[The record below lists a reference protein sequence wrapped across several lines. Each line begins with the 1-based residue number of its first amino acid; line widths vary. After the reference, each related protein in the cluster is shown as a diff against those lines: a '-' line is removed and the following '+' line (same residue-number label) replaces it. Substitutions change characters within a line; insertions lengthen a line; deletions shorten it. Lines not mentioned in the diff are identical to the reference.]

1 MKGFISGAIALFL
14 LSATAVKAQTYT
26 QTTADLAVQALL
38 GPGVVYSNAQFS
50 GDPSQLGLLAG
61 GVNPLE
67 ITSGIVLSSAAVV
80 TNTPNSLEF
89 GEGLGLGNN
98 PDLISVANSVPPLIG
113 QSFTISSVH
122 DIAILEFDFVA
133 TGSELS
139 FDYIFGSEE
148 YFGFENTQFNDVF
161 AFFLSGPG
169 ITGPYDSP
177 AGFPDGATNLAIVP
191 GSDPVLPITI
201 SSVNA
206 TINNEFFI
214 ANSNLQGIN
223 VDGLTTT
230 LTVNSDLI
238 CGETYHIALA
248 IADCGDGSLK
258 STVVLREGSFNITS
272 NTITPIAQDPANNFP
287 SETTVE
293 GCIPGQFVL
302 TPPPCLLED
311 LTVNLVYTG
320 TAQLGVDYESSL
332 PTTATF
338 TLDTEEI
345 VIDIDPLDDDEV
357 EGVETITVSYTYTS
371 VGGDPVTLSGSLN
384 LYDYDDNEPFI
395 VAMDDLFIC
404 PGATESE
411 TVVIQNGIAPYS
423 ILWSTGATT
432 ATESFEE
439 GSAGDAWATITDY
452 CGYTFTD
459 SIRIIEPTP
468 LVAENF
474 NICINDEAVLGNG
487 GTPPY
492 SYGFTGTSIILNP
505 ETQVFTGV
513 EYGTTEIV
521 ITDACGDQVTAFLTV
536 EFCGIPNVFSPNGDG
551 MNDFFEFPGLGR
563 YPNSKLQ
570 VWNRWGVLVYENE
583 NYRNFWTAEEQPDGT
598 YYYLLLRSDG
608 TVYNGEITI
617 LR

>member
-1 MKGFISGAIALFL
+1 MKGIILSGLFCFTL
-14 LSATAVKAQTYT
+14 MAFESNAQTYT
-26 QTTADLAVQALL
+26 QTTADQAVQSLL

-50 GDPSQLGLLAG
+50 GSPSQLGLLAG

-67 ITSGIVLSSAAVV
+67 ITSGIVLSTADVA
-80 TNTPNSLEF
+80 TNTPGSTAF

-98 PDLISVANSVPPLIG
+98 QDLIDVANSVPPLIG

-122 DIAILEFDFVA
+122 DIAILEFDFIA

-169 ITGPYDSP
+169 ITGPFDAPPGY
-177 AGFPDGATNLAIVP
+177 PDGATNLAIVP
-191 GSDPVLPITI
+191 GSNPVLPITI

-206 TINNEFFI
+206 DINEEFFI
-214 ANSNLQGIN
+214 ANQNLQGIN

-230 LTVNSDLI
+230 LTVNSPLI

-258 STVVLREGSFNITS
+258 STVVLREGSFNIAS
-272 NTITPIAQDPANNFP
+272 NSITPIAQDPANNFP

-320 TAQLGVDYESSL
+320 SAQLGIDYESSL

-345 VIDIDPLDDDEV
+345 IIDITPLDDEEV
-357 EGVETITVSYTYTS
+357 EGLETIVISYTYTS
-371 VGGDPVTLSGSLN
+371 FNGEEVTLSASLN

-404 PGATESE
+404 PGTTESE
-411 TVVIQNGIAPYS
+411 TVVIQNGIAPFT
-423 ILWSTGATT
+423 ILWNTGATT
-432 ATESFEE
+432 ATESFATED
-439 GSAGDAWATITDY
+439 AGDAWATITDY
-452 CGYTFTD
+452 CDYTFTD
-459 SIRIIEPTP
+459 SIRITIPGP
-468 LVAENF
+468 LTAENF
-474 NICINDEAVLGNG
+474 EICINDQATIGNG

-492 SYGFTGTSIILNP
+492 SYGFTGTSLILDP
-505 ETQVFTGV
+505 VTEFFTGINF
-513 EYGTTEIV
+513 GTTEIT
-521 ITDACGDQVTAFLTV
+521 ITDACGQQVSALLTV
-536 EFCGIPNVFSPNGDG
+536 EPCFIPNIFTPNGDG
-551 MNDFFEFPGLGR
+551 ANDFFEFPGLAR
-563 YPNSKLQ
+563 FPNSRLQ
-570 VWNRWGVLVYENE
+570 VWNRWGNLVYENDS
-583 NYRNFWTAEEQPDGT
+583 YRNNWSAEDVPDGT

-608 TVYNGEITI
+608 EVYNGEVTI